1 MKKNTL
7 KLLSTALLLFVILS
21 IYSIISY
28 RNLEREM
35 GITYV
40 RMYTSIINGIDIVK
54 DDIMH
59 FEFKDTDNYSDL
71 FVAIGKI
78 NGLSISSYSLPPN
91 AVFNLLREI
100 QTDLSKMVEDDINTE
115 EKNKRVKNIQA
126 SFEVLEKI
134 IEIINEQMDKQE
146 PLVFFRE
153 ITSPE
158 SKTSK
163 AIMDIFNDH
172 YKEKNTQGYTSS

>member
-1 MKKNTL
+1 MRKNIL
-7 KLLSTALLLFVILS
+7 KLLSAALIFFVILS
-21 IYSIISY
+21 IYLIISY

-35 GITYV
+35 GITYI
-40 RMYTSIINGIDIVK
+40 RMYTSIINGIDIAK
-54 DDIMH
+54 DDIMY
-59 FEFKDTDNYSDL
+59 FEFKDTNNYSNL
-71 FVAIGKI
+71 LVSIGKI
-78 NGLSISSYSLPPN
+78 NGLSITSYNLPSN
-91 AVFNLLREI
+91 ALFYLLREI
-100 QTDLSKMVEDDINTE
+100 QTDLSKIVENDLNSE

-126 SFEVLEKI
+126 NFGVLEKI
-134 IEIINEQMDKQE
+134 IEIINVQIDKQE

-172 YKEKNTQGYTSS
+172 YEEKNTQGYTSS